1 MLLFFLQRRNILIF
15 QYLVS
20 INGQKTILKGMISR
34 KGRTHGRG
42 IIHAGD
48 TTQNKREPLWT
59 SAEGVTL
66 AAATPLGGGSS
77 LATEPKVGGSSL
89 FGYS

>member
-1 MLLFFLQRRNILIF
+1 MLLCFLQRRTILIF

-42 IIHAGD
+42 IMYPGD
-48 TTQNKREPLWT
+48 TAQNKREPLWT
-59 SAEGVTL
+59 SAEGATVG
-66 AAATPLGGGSS
+66 AATPLGGG
-77 LATEPKVGGSSL
+77 
-89 FGYS
+89 